1 MAKVKNQR
9 PKVKGQRPKTKD
21 QVNINSSIL
30 MSSVLIKNGTLL
42 TIDSADSI
50 VQGDLLI
57 VDGRIAAIGG
67 TGHTADEVIDA
78 SDAAVIPGFVQ
89 THIHLCQTIFRG
101 AADDLSLIDWLKRRV
116 WPMEAAHS
124 SSSITV
130 SARLGIAELIKGGT
144 TCALTMETVNHT
156 ADVFRV
162 VEATGFRATVGKCMM
177 DKGDEV
183 PEALHERSSES
194 IDESI
199 ELLETWHGKAN
210 GRISYCFAPRFAVSC
225 TRELLQTVAK
235 LALERNVMVHTHASE
250 NLTECEL
257 VKRETGLSNVA
268 YLHSLG
274 LTGKHVALAHC
285 VHLDDTEMDTLAETR
300 TNVVHC
306 PSSNMKLGSGI
317 ARVAEMLEKGISVS
331 LGADGAACN
340 NRLDM
345 FTEMRSAAL
354 LQKVINGP
362 DVLNARRV
370 LRMATIDGA
379 AAIGKADEIG
389 SLEIGKRGDV
399 AIVALNKLHSSPKS
413 DVVSA
418 LVYSAQPGDVKTVL
432 IDGEIV
438 QVDGKLT
445 TIDEK
450 ETIEVANQEF
460 KSLIERAG
468 QLAEV
473 STDSL

>member
-1 MAKVKNQR
+1 M
-9 PKVKGQRPKTKD
+9 
-21 QVNINSSIL
+21 SSI
-30 MSSVLIKNGTLL
+30 LIKNGTLL
-42 TIDSADSI
+42 TIDEADSI

-57 VDGRIAAIGG
+57 IDGRIAAIGG
-67 TGHTADEVIDA
+67 TGHTAEEVIDA
-78 SDAAVIPGFVQ
+78 ADAVVIPGFVQ

-124 SSSITV
+124 SSSITA

-162 VEATGFRATVGKCMM
+162 VEVSGFRATVGKCMM

-183 PEALHERSSES
+183 PDALHEQSDHS

-199 ELLETWHGKAN
+199 QLLESWHGKAN
-210 GRISYCFAPRFAVSC
+210 GRINYCFAPRFAVSC
-225 TRELLQTVAK
+225 TKELLQTVGQ

-257 VKRETGLSNVA
+257 VKGETGLSNVA

-285 VHLDDTEMDTLAETR
+285 VHLDDSEMNTLAETM

-317 ARVAEMLEKGISVS
+317 ARVAEMLERGISVS

-362 DVLNARRV
+362 NVLNARRV

-379 AAIGKADEIG
+379 TAIGKAHEIG
-389 SLEIGKRGDV
+389 SLEIGKRADLAV
-399 AIVALNKLHSSPKS
+399 VALDRLHSTPKS
-413 DVVSA
+413 DVVSS
-418 LVYSAQPGDVKTVL
+418 LVYSAQPGDVQTVL
-432 IDGEIV
+432 IDGEV
-438 QVDGKLT
+438 VLSEGRLV
-445 TIDEK
+445 TIDEN
-450 ETIEVANQEF
+450 ETIAVANQEF
-460 KSLIERAG
+460 KLLVERAG
-468 QLAEV
+468 IV
-473 STDSL
+473 